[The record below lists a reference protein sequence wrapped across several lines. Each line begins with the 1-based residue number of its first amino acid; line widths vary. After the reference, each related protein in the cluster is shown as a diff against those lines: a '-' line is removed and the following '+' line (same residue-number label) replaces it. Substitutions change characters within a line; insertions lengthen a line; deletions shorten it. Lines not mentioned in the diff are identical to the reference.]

1 MRLTTRL
8 KKSKQMIRLVRPME
22 LTTSDLIYPIFIRE
36 DGKRFEIPSMKGQN
50 YLSLEG
56 ATKVCDQAVRLG
68 IPAVMIFGV
77 LKEKDAD
84 GSIALRKSG
93 FHSKIFRRLKKE
105 FGDDLVLISNVCLC
119 DYTAEEFCVYSEK
132 GKVSNEK
139 TGEMLA
145 KISVVHAEAGADVIA
160 PAAMCDGQVGHI
172 RSALDEKG
180 LEDVSVMT
188 YAKTDSC
195 LFEPFFE
202 AMTQSKT
209 PRKGIDSSK
218 FRTDIINEKM
228 YLQKVELDL
237 SEGADMVIV
246 KPALTNLDL
255 IAKVKERYPTIPIAA
270 YQVSGEYAMAKL
282 LAKSTPVDEKVLF
295 METLSSIKRAGADMI
310 LTYYALESAKMFNR
324 SK

>member
-1 MRLTTRL
+1 
-8 KKSKQMIRLVRPME
+8 MIRLVRPFE
-22 LTTSDLIYPIFIRE
+22 LTPSDLIYPIFVRE
-36 DGKRFEIPSMKGQN
+36 DGRDFEIPSMKGQH
-50 YLSLEG
+50 YLSLED
-56 ATKVCDQAVRLG
+56 AVKVCSKAVG
-68 IPAVMIFGV
+68 QGVPAVMVFGV

-84 GSIALRKSG
+84 GSIALRKNS

-105 FGDDLVLISNVCLC
+105 FGEDLVLISNACLC
-119 DYTAEEFCVYSEK
+119 DYTAEEYCVYSEK
-132 GKVSNEK
+132 GKVLNSK
-139 TGEMLA
+139 TAEMLA
-145 KISVVHAEAGADVIA
+145 KIAVVHAEAGADVIA

-172 RSALDEKG
+172 RAALDEKG

-195 LFEPFFE
+195 LFEPYFE
-202 AMTQSKT
+202 AMTLSKM
-209 PRKGIDSSK
+209 PRKGVDSSK

-255 IAKVKERYPTIPIAA
+255 IVKVKERYPTIPIAA

-282 LAKSTPVDEKVLF
+282 LAQSTRVDEKVLF

-310 LTYYALESAKMFNR
+310 LTYYAMEAAKLFNR